1 MEQSMNSPRRQRGR
15 ALLIGLFLLFLMAIL
30 VTYGVLLSRA
40 NFGREM
46 WLFYTACVFVAW
58 LLAVDVRQRI
68 AGARREE
75 DDDDR
80 EAQRG
85 RDRRQH
91 VPSDVASGAGERS
104 RQDG

>member
-1 MEQSMNSPRRQRGR
+1 MNSPRLQRGR
-15 ALLIGLFLLFLMAIL
+15 ALLIVLFLVFLIAIFVVCGL
-30 VTYGVLLSRA
+30 VVGHA

-68 AGARREE
+68 ARAPREE

-85 RDRRQH
+85 PDRRRYAT
-91 VPSDVASGAGERS
+91 SDVASGAGERS